1 MPVRRTVRQ
10 IEAGHTAGEGLREE
24 HKAGAAPGHD
34 PIIVARRVTDR
45 QVQGLSNRSVV
56 RNTTAFGSS
65 ILIGRTR
72 ESNGKRAS
80 MIQFAI
86 DMNRSAVL
94 FDDPFRETQSK
105 TRTANLPAA

>member
-1 MPVRRTVRQ
+1 
-10 IEAGHTAGEGLREE
+10 
-24 HKAGAAPGHD
+24 
-34 PIIVARRVTDR
+34 
-45 QVQGLSNRSVV
+45 
-56 RNTTAFGSS
+56 
-65 ILIGRTR
+65 
-72 ESNGKRAS
+72 